1 MHALLFPKRKYAFLF
16 LKKKCIVCR
25 EKTERVEGL
34 GTFAFMCE
42 KPDQLESLFQKVNS
56 DYKIDLPSPYGD
68 GFSSKRIVE
77 ILLSEI

>member
-1 MHALLFPKRKYAFLF
+1 MTSQSRDFEISLNLQ
-16 LKKKCIVCR
+16 
-25 EKTERVEGL
+25 
-34 GTFAFMCE
+34 TFCV
-42 KPDQLESLFQKVNS
+42 SLFQKVNS